1 MVFLD
6 EQRYILYMSTV
17 SENLR
22 KQFARFQA
30 SEADKGNFVDQKD
43 LAALL
48 GLTPGFVSHLMTG
61 KNPLSLTRALQLATI
76 FGCSVADLSPQL
88 GEELA
93 ANAKGIN
100 LQDQTAYKT
109 VGLIVG
115 DVVDFF
121 NTIKE
126 GKAVKLDEFMHWPF
140 PHSNATYAVTV
151 TDKRMEPVI
160 PAGSI
165 AIIDTELQ
173 EQAGKV
179 SALLINGQ
187 FLLAES
193 LGNGVFQISNDAFPV
208 KSYELGDDDLHL
220 GRMIGQ
226 QVAH

>member
-6 EQRYILYMSTV
+6 EYRYILYMSNV

-30 SEADKGNFVDQKD
+30 AEADKGNFVDQKD

-61 KNPLSLTRALQLATI
+61 KTPLSLTRAIQLATI
-76 FGCSVADLSPQL
+76 LGCTVADISPQL

-100 LQDQTAYKT
+100 LQTAYKT

-126 GKAVKLDEFMHWPF
+126 GKAVKLDDFMHWPF

-151 TDKRMEPVI
+151 ADKRMEPVI

-193 LGNGVFQISNDAFPV
+193 LGNGVFQITNDAFPV
-208 KSYELGDDDLHL
+208 KSYELGGDDLHL